1 MAVPREHLIDMYETM
16 VKIRRFEERIRE
28 LYFADKLPA
37 FDIAAG
43 LIPGEMHL
51 AAGQEPVAVGMR
63 PHLKDGDAITATH
76 RPHHLAIAQGVDL
89 NKMAAEIFGRD
100 TGLGRGKGGHM
111 HLFSTEPSFGCS
123 GIIGEGMPVAVG
135 AAMAFKARGTAN
147 VALSFF
153 GEGAANQGAFHEA
166 INLAA
171 LWSLPV
177 VFVCEDNAYAIS
189 VPKTASTAVTDN
201 SDRAAAY
208 GIPGVL
214 VPDNDPVSVYEVMGA
229 AIERARGGGGP
240 SLVEIRTDRLWGH
253 FEGDAD
259 AYRTDDFKE
268 DMNERDPLKTFAQRL
283 LADGVLSEA
292 DITEIA
298 DRMHTEV
305 EAAIEFAMN
314 SPYPAPEA
322 TLDHVFSERTVTL

>member
-1 MAVPREHLIDMYETM
+1 MDIPREHLVDMYETT

-63 PHLKDGDAITATH
+63 PHLKAGDAITATH

-89 NKMAAEIFGRD
+89 SRMAAEIFGRE

-111 HLFSTEPSFGCS
+111 HLFSAEPSFGCS
-123 GIIGEGMPVAVG
+123 GIIGEGIPVAVG
-135 AAMAFKARGTAN
+135 AAMAFKQRGTDN
-147 VALSFF
+147 VAIAYF
-153 GEGAANQGAFHEA
+153 GDGAANQGAFHEA

-171 LWSLPV
+171 LWTLPV

-189 VPKTASTAVTDN
+189 VPKTGSTAIADN

-214 VPDNDPVSVYEVMGA
+214 VANNDPVAVYEVMGE
-229 AIERARGGGGP
+229 AIARARRGEGP
-240 SLVEIRTDRLWGH
+240 SLVEVKTDRLWGH

-259 AYRTDDFKE
+259 AYRSDELKSE
-268 DMNERDPLKTFAQRL
+268 MNARDPLTTFGARL
-283 LADGVLSEA
+283 IDEGILNEA
-292 DITEIA
+292 DIAGIHQ
-298 DRMHTEV
+298 RMHQEV
-305 EAAIEFAMN
+305 EDAISFAMN
-314 SPYPAPEA
+314 SPYPAPESA
-322 TLDHVFSERTVTL
+322 LDHVFAGRTVTL

>member
-1 MAVPREHLIDMYETM
+1 MDIPKEHLVDMYGTM

-28 LYFADKLPA
+28 LYLNDKLPA

-51 AAGQEPVAVGMR
+51 SAGQEPVAVGMR
-63 PHLKDGDAITATH
+63 PHLKAGDAITATH

-89 NKMAAEIFGRD
+89 PKMAAEIFGRD

-111 HLFSTEPSFGCS
+111 HLFSVEPNFGCS
-123 GIIGEGMPVAVG
+123 GIIGEGIPVAVG
-135 AAMAFKARGTAN
+135 AAMAFRHRGTDN

-153 GEGAANQGAFHEA
+153 GEGAANQGSFHESL
-166 INLAA
+166 NLAA
-171 LWSLPV
+171 LWKLPV

-189 VPKTASTAVTDN
+189 VPKTASTAIADN

-214 VPDNDPVSVYEVMGA
+214 VTENDPVAVYEVMGE
-229 AIERARGGGGP
+229 AIARARRGDGP
-240 SLVEIRTDRLWGH
+240 SLVEIKTDRLWGH

-259 AYRTDDFKE
+259 AYRTDEFKQA
-268 DMNERDPLKTFAQRL
+268 MTERDPMTTYGRRL
-283 LADGVLSEA
+283 LDEGVLNESDMA
-292 DITEIA
+292 SIQQA
-298 DRMHTEV
+298 MYGEV
-305 EAAIEFAMN
+305 EAALEFAMN
-314 SPYPAPEA
+314 SPYPEPESA
-322 TLDHVFSERTVTL
+322 LVGVFAERSVQL

>member
-1 MAVPREHLIDMYETM
+1 VDIPKGHLVDMYETM

-76 RPHHLAIAQGVDL
+76 RPHHIAIAQGVDL
-89 NKMAAEIFGRD
+89 NKMAAEIFGRE

-111 HLFSTEPSFGCS
+111 HLFSVEPNFGCS

-135 AAMAFKARGTAN
+135 AAMAFRHKGTDN
-147 VALSFF
+147 VALAYF
-153 GEGAANQGAFHEA
+153 GEGAANQGAFHESL
-166 INLAA
+166 NLAS
-171 LWSLPV
+171 LWKLPV
-177 VFVCEDNAYAIS
+177 VFICEDNAYAIS
-189 VPKTASTAVTDN
+189 VPKTASTAIPDN
-201 SDRAAAY
+201 SDRASAY

-214 VPDNDPVSVYEVMGA
+214 VGENDPVAVYEVMGE
-229 AIERARGGGGP
+229 AIARARRGDGP
-240 SLVEIRTDRLWGH
+240 SLVEIKTDRLWGH

-259 AYRTDDFKE
+259 AYRSDDFKTE
-268 DMNERDPLKTFAQRL
+268 MNERDPLIVYGNRL
-283 LADGVLSEA
+283 LEQGVLNESDMASIQQAMA
-292 DITEIA
+292 D
-298 DRMHTEV
+298 EV
-305 EAAIEFAMN
+305 EASIEFAMS
-314 SPYPAPEA
+314 SPYPAPESA
-322 TLDHVFSERTVTL
+322 LEDVFAGRSVQL

>member
-1 MAVPREHLIDMYETM
+1 VDIPKEHLVDMYETL

-28 LYFADKLPA
+28 LYLADKLPA

-76 RPHHLAIAQGVDL
+76 RPHHVAIAQGVDL
-89 NKMAAEIFGRD
+89 KKMTAEIFGRD
-100 TGLGRGKGGHM
+100 TGLGHGKGGHM
-111 HLFSTEPSFGCS
+111 HLFSVEPNFGCS
-123 GIIGEGMPVAVG
+123 GIVGEGIPVAVG
-135 AAMAFKARGTAN
+135 AAMAFRHRGTDN

-153 GEGAANQGAFHEA
+153 GEGAANQGSFHESL
-166 INLAA
+166 NLAA
-171 LWSLPV
+171 LWRLPV

-189 VPKTASTAVTDN
+189 VPKTASTAIADN

-214 VPDNDPVSVYEVMGA
+214 VADNDPVAVYEVMGE
-229 AIERARGGGGP
+229 AIARARRGDGP
-240 SLVEIRTDRLWGH
+240 SLIEVKTDRLWGH

-259 AYRTDDFKE
+259 GYRSEEFKAS
-268 DMNERDPLKTFAQRL
+268 MLERDPLKKYTQRL
-283 LADGVLSEA
+283 TEEGILNES
-292 DITEIA
+292 EIA
-298 DRMHTEV
+298 SIQQAMYDEV
-305 EAAIEFAMN
+305 EEAIQFAMD
-314 SPYPAPEA
+314 SPYPEPEA
-322 TLDHVFSERTVTL
+322 ALEHVFAERTVKL

>member
-1 MAVPREHLIDMYETM
+1 MDIPKDHLVDMYETM

-28 LYFADKLPA
+28 IYFADKLPA

-63 PHLKDGDAITATH
+63 PHLQAGDAITATH
-76 RPHHLAIAQGVDL
+76 RPHHIAIAQGVDL
-89 NKMAAEIFGRD
+89 NKMAAEIFGRE

-111 HLFSTEPSFGCS
+111 HLFSVEPNFGCS

-135 AAMAFKARGTAN
+135 AAMAFKHKGN
-147 VALSFF
+147 SNLALSFF
-153 GEGAANQGAFHEA
+153 GEGAANQGAFHES

-171 LWSLPV
+171 LWNLPV

-189 VPKTASTAVTDN
+189 VPKTASTAIPDN
-201 SDRAAAY
+201 SDRASAY

-214 VPDNDPVSVYEVMGA
+214 VGENDPVAVYEVMGE
-229 AIERARGGGGP
+229 AIARARRGDGP
-240 SLVEIRTDRLWGH
+240 SLIEIKTDRLWGH

-259 AYRTDDFKE
+259 AYRSDDFKSE
-268 DMNERDPLKTFAQRL
+268 MNERDPLIGYGNRL
-283 LADGVLSEA
+283 LGEGVLNESDMA
-292 DITEIA
+292 SIQQAMSD
-298 DRMHTEV
+298 EV
-305 EAAIEFAMN
+305 EKAIKFAMD
-314 SPYPAPEA
+314 SPYPEPESA
-322 TLDHVFSERTVTL
+322 LEDVFAGRSVQL

>member
-1 MAVPREHLIDMYETM
+1 MEIPRDHLVDMYATM

-63 PHLKDGDAITATH
+63 PHLMPGDAITATH
-76 RPHHLAIAQGVDL
+76 RPHHIAIAQGVDL

-111 HLFSTEPSFGCS
+111 HLFSVEPSFGCS

-135 AAMAFKARGTAN
+135 AAMAIKHRGTNN

-153 GEGAANQGAFHEA
+153 GEGAANQGAFHES

-171 LWSLPV
+171 LWTLPV

-189 VPKTASTAVTDN
+189 VPKTASTAIVDN

-208 GIPGVL
+208 GVPGVL
-214 VPDNDPVSVYEVMGA
+214 VGENDPVAVYEVMGE
-229 AIERARGGGGP
+229 AIARARRGEGP
-240 SLVEIRTDRLWGH
+240 SLIEVKTDRLWGH

-259 AYRTDDFKE
+259 AYRSDAFKTE
-268 DMNERDPLKTFAQRL
+268 MNERDPMLVYGRRL
-283 LADGVLSEA
+283 IDQGVLNESDMA
-292 DITEIA
+292 DIQS
-298 DRMHTEV
+298 RMHAEV
-305 EAAIEFAMN
+305 EAAIEFAMA

-322 TLDHVFSERTVTL
+322 ALEHVFAARTVTL